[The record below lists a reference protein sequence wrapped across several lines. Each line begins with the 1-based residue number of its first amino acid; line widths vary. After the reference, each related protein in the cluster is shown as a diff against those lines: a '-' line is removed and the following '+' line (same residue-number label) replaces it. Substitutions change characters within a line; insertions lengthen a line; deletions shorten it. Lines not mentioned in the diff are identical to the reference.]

1 MVRKHAPNRGHAL
14 NKGWNTSHAQ
24 PFAIDYDKVHNAYT
38 LFKMVNINVGSEDS
52 ILRQSGHDVFK
63 EMWTQQHSGN
73 FKKIS
78 LIAKKQEA
86 VFMTDKW

>member
-1 MVRKHAPNRGHAL
+1 
-14 NKGWNTSHAQ
+14 
-24 PFAIDYDKVHNAYT
+24 
-38 LFKMVNINVGSEDS
+38 MVNINVGSEDS